1 MQELQVN
8 KESCFSVLMAVYTK
22 EQPLFFRE
30 ALRSVFE
37 QSLIPNE
44 VVLVKDGPL
53 TEELEQVIADF
64 SSERKQLR
72 VIALKENR
80 GLGEAL
86 RIGLDACSFD
96 LVARMDSDDICKPN
110 RFEKQVA
117 FLKEHRETTIV
128 GSWIEEFSNCK
139 EEIEAIRKLP
149 QEDKKL
155 KIFMKWRNP
164 FNHMTVMFRKKDILA
179 VGSYQP
185 FYLLED
191 YYLWNRLANAN
202 YCFANIGESLLW
214 ARGGYTML
222 ERRGGWKYVVSERR
236 LLKYMYCSGRI
247 NMVDFGVNL
256 IMKSIIRLIGKR
268 LRHTVYTFFLRKKVK
283 SSHSKNKQE
292 ISETQCL

>member
-8 KESCFSVLMAVYTK
+8 KENCFSVLMAVYKK
-22 EQPLFFRE
+22 EQPLFFKE

-53 TEELEQVIADF
+53 TEELEQIIVDF
-64 SSERKQLR
+64 SSKNEQLK
-72 VIALKENR
+72 VITLEKNQ

-86 RIGLDACSFD
+86 RIGLNACSFD
-96 LVARMDSDDICKPN
+96 LVARMDSDDICKPY
-110 RFEKQVA
+110 RFEKQIA
-117 FLKEHRETTIV
+117 FLKEHKEITIV
-128 GSWIEEFSNCK
+128 GSWIEEFSDCK
-139 EEIEAIRKLP
+139 EEIEAIRELP
-149 QEDKKL
+149 QEDKQL

-179 VGSYQP
+179 VGGYQP

-202 YCFANIGESLLW
+202 YYFANIGESLLW

-222 ERRGGWKYVVSERR
+222 ERRGGWKYVVSESK
-236 LLKYMYCSGRI
+236 LLKFMYRSGRI
-247 NMVDFGVNL
+247 NIVEFGANL
-256 IMKSIIRLIGKR
+256 MLKSIIRLIGKH
-268 LRHTVYTFFLRKKVK
+268 LRHTIYTFFLRKKVTK
-283 SSHSKNKQE
+283 TSVSV
-292 ISETQCL
+292 

>member
-8 KESCFSVLMAVYTK
+8 KENCFSVLMAVYKK
-22 EQPLFFRE
+22 EQPLFFKE

-53 TEELEQVIADF
+53 TEELEQIIVDF
-64 SSERKQLR
+64 SSKNEQLK
-72 VIALKENR
+72 VITLEKNQ

-86 RIGLDACSFD
+86 RI
-96 LVARMDSDDICKPN
+96 DSDDICKPY
-110 RFEKQVA
+110 RFEKQIA
-117 FLKEHRETTIV
+117 FLKEHKEITIV
-128 GSWIEEFSNCK
+128 GSWIEEFSDCK
-139 EEIEAIRKLP
+139 EEIEAIRELP
-149 QEDKKL
+149 QEDKQL

-179 VGSYQP
+179 VGGYQP

-202 YCFANIGESLLW
+202 YYFANIGESLLW

-222 ERRGGWKYVVSERR
+222 ERRGGWKYVVSESK
-236 LLKYMYCSGRI
+236 LLKFMYRSGRI
-247 NMVDFGVNL
+247 NIVEFGANL
-256 IMKSIIRLIGKR
+256 MMKSIIRLIGKH
-268 LRHTVYTFFLRKKVK
+268 LRHTIYTFFLRKKVTK
-283 SSHSKNKQE
+283 TSVSV
-292 ISETQCL
+292 

>member
-8 KESCFSVLMAVYTK
+8 KENCFSVLMAVYKK
-22 EQPLFFRE
+22 EQPLFFKE

-53 TEELEQVIADF
+53 TEELEQIIVDF
-64 SSERKQLR
+64 SSKNEQLK
-72 VIALKENR
+72 VITLEKNQ

-86 RIGLDACSFD
+86 RIGLNACSFD
-96 LVARMDSDDICKPN
+96 LVARMDSDDICKPY
-110 RFEKQVA
+110 RFEKQIA
-117 FLKEHRETTIV
+117 FLKEHKEITIV
-128 GSWIEEFSNCK
+128 GSWIEELSDCK
-139 EEIEAIRKLP
+139 EEIEAIRELP
-149 QEDKKL
+149 QEDKQL

-179 VGSYQP
+179 VGGYQP

-202 YCFANIGESLLW
+202 YYFANIGESLLW

-222 ERRGGWKYVVSERR
+222 ERRGGWKYVVSESK
-236 LLKYMYCSGRI
+236 LLKFMYRSGRI
-247 NMVDFGVNL
+247 NIVEFGANL
-256 IMKSIIRLIGKR
+256 MMKSIIRLIGKH
-268 LRHTVYTFFLRKKVK
+268 LRHTIYTFFLRKKVTK
-283 SSHSKNKQE
+283 TSVSV
-292 ISETQCL
+292 

>member
-8 KESCFSVLMAVYTK
+8 KESCFSVLIAVYTK

-53 TEELEQVIADF
+53 TEELEQIIVDF
-64 SSERKQLR
+64 SSKNEQLK
-72 VIALKENR
+72 VITLEKNQ

-86 RIGLDACSFD
+86 RIGLNACSFD
-96 LVARMDSDDICKPN
+96 LVARMDSDDICKPY
-110 RFEKQVA
+110 RFEKQIA
-117 FLKEHRETTIV
+117 FLKEHKEITIV
-128 GSWIEEFSNCK
+128 GSWIEEFSDCK
-139 EEIEAIRKLP
+139 EEIEAIRELP
-149 QEDKKL
+149 QEDKQL

-179 VGSYQP
+179 VGGYQP

-202 YCFANIGESLLW
+202 YYFANIGESLLW

-222 ERRGGWKYVVSERR
+222 ERRGGWKYVVSESK
-236 LLKYMYCSGRI
+236 LLKFMYRSGRI
-247 NMVDFGVNL
+247 NIVEFGANL
-256 IMKSIIRLIGKR
+256 MMKSIIRLIGKH
-268 LRHTVYTFFLRKKVK
+268 LRHTIYTFFLRKKVTK
-283 SSHSKNKQE
+283 TSVSV
-292 ISETQCL
+292 

>member
-8 KESCFSVLMAVYTK
+8 KENCFSVLMAVYKK
-22 EQPLFFRE
+22 EQPLFFKE

-53 TEELEQVIADF
+53 TEELEQIIVDF
-64 SSERKQLR
+64 SSKNEQLK
-72 VIALKENR
+72 VITLEKNQ

-86 RIGLDACSFD
+86 RIGLNACSFD
-96 LVARMDSDDICKPN
+96 LVARMDSDDICKPY
-110 RFEKQVA
+110 RFEKQIA
-117 FLKEHRETTIV
+117 FLKEHKEITIV
-128 GSWIEEFSNCK
+128 GSWIEEFSDCK
-139 EEIEAIRKLP
+139 EEIEAVRELP
-149 QEDKKL
+149 QEDKQL

-179 VGSYQP
+179 VGGYQP

-202 YCFANIGESLLW
+202 YYFANIGESLLW

-222 ERRGGWKYVVSERR
+222 ERRGGWKYVVSESK
-236 LLKYMYCSGRI
+236 LLKFMYRSGRI
-247 NMVDFGVNL
+247 NIVEFGANL
-256 IMKSIIRLIGKR
+256 MMKSIIRLIGKH
-268 LRHTVYTFFLRKKVK
+268 LRHTIYTFFLRKKVTK
-283 SSHSKNKQE
+283 TSVSV
-292 ISETQCL
+292 

>member
-8 KESCFSVLMAVYTK
+8 KENCFSVLMAVYKK
-22 EQPLFFRE
+22 EQPLFFKE

-53 TEELEQVIADF
+53 TEELEQIIVDF
-64 SSERKQLR
+64 SSKNEQLK
-72 VIALKENR
+72 VITLEKNQ

-86 RIGLDACSFD
+86 RIGLNSCSFD
-96 LVARMDSDDICKPN
+96 LVARMDSDDICKPY
-110 RFEKQVA
+110 RFEKQIA
-117 FLKEHRETTIV
+117 FLKEHKEITIV
-128 GSWIEEFSNCK
+128 GSWIEEFSDCK
-139 EEIEAIRKLP
+139 EEIEAIRELP
-149 QEDKKL
+149 QEDKQL

-179 VGSYQP
+179 VGGYQP

-202 YCFANIGESLLW
+202 YYFANIGESLLW

-222 ERRGGWKYVVSERR
+222 ERRGGWKYVVSESK
-236 LLKYMYCSGRI
+236 LLKFMYRSGRI
-247 NMVDFGVNL
+247 NIVEFGANL
-256 IMKSIIRLIGKR
+256 MMKSIIRLIGKH
-268 LRHTVYTFFLRKKVK
+268 LRHTIYTFFFSKKVTK
-283 SSHSKNKQE
+283 S
-292 ISETQCL
+292 

>member
-8 KESCFSVLMAVYTK
+8 KENCFSVLMAVYKK
-22 EQPLFFRE
+22 EKPLFFKE

-53 TEELEQVIADF
+53 TEELEQIIVDF
-64 SSERKQLR
+64 SSKNEQLK
-72 VIALKENR
+72 VITLEKNQ

-86 RIGLDACSFD
+86 RIGLNACSFD
-96 LVARMDSDDICKPN
+96 LVARMDSDDICKPY
-110 RFEKQVA
+110 RFEKQIA
-117 FLKEHRETTIV
+117 FLKEHKEITIV
-128 GSWIEEFSNCK
+128 GSWIEEFSDCK
-139 EEIEAIRKLP
+139 EEIEAIRELP
-149 QEDKKL
+149 QEDKQL

-179 VGSYQP
+179 VGGYQP

-202 YCFANIGESLLW
+202 YYFANIGESLLW

-222 ERRGGWKYVVSERR
+222 ERRGGWKYVVSESK
-236 LLKYMYCSGRI
+236 LLKFMYRSGRI
-247 NMVDFGVNL
+247 NIVEFGANL
-256 IMKSIIRLIGKR
+256 MMKSIIRLIGKH
-268 LRHTVYTFFLRKKVK
+268 LRHTIYTFFLRKKVTK
-283 SSHSKNKQE
+283 TSVSV
-292 ISETQCL
+292 

>member
-8 KESCFSVLMAVYTK
+8 KENCFSVLMAVYKK
-22 EQPLFFRE
+22 EQPLFFKE

-53 TEELEQVIADF
+53 TEELEQIIVDF
-64 SSERKQLR
+64 SSKNEQLK
-72 VIALKENR
+72 VITLEKNQ

-86 RIGLDACSFD
+86 RIGLNACSFD
-96 LVARMDSDDICKPN
+96 LVARMDSDDICKPY
-110 RFEKQVA
+110 RFEKQIA
-117 FLKEHRETTIV
+117 FLKEHKEITIV
-128 GSWIEEFSNCK
+128 GSWIEEFSDCK
-139 EEIEAIRKLP
+139 EEIEAIRELP
-149 QEDKKL
+149 QEDKQL

-179 VGSYQP
+179 VGGYQP

-202 YCFANIGESLLW
+202 YYFANIGESLLW

-222 ERRGGWKYVVSERR
+222 ERRGGWKYVVSESK
-236 LLKYMYCSGRI
+236 LLKFMYRSGRI
-247 NMVDFGVNL
+247 NIVEFGANL
-256 IMKSIIRLIGKR
+256 MMKSIIRLIGKH
-268 LRHTVYTFFLRKKVK
+268 LRHTIYTFFLRKKV
-283 SSHSKNKQE
+283 NKT
-292 ISETQCL
+292 SVSV

>member
-8 KESCFSVLMAVYTK
+8 KENCFSVLMAVYKK
-22 EQPLFFRE
+22 EQPLFFKE

-53 TEELEQVIADF
+53 TEELEQIIVDF
-64 SSERKQLR
+64 SSKNEQLK
-72 VIALKENR
+72 VITLEKNQ

-86 RIGLDACSFD
+86 RIGLNACSFD
-96 LVARMDSDDICKPN
+96 LVARMDSDDICKPY
-110 RFEKQVA
+110 RFEKQIA
-117 FLKEHRETTIV
+117 FLKEHKEITIV
-128 GSWIEEFSNCK
+128 GSWIEEFSDCK
-139 EEIEAIRKLP
+139 EEIEAIIELP
-149 QEDKKL
+149 QEDKQL

-179 VGSYQP
+179 VGGYQP

-202 YCFANIGESLLW
+202 YYFANIGESLLW

-222 ERRGGWKYVVSERR
+222 ERRGGWKYVVSESK
-236 LLKYMYCSGRI
+236 LLKFMYRSGRI
-247 NMVDFGVNL
+247 NIVEFGANL
-256 IMKSIIRLIGKR
+256 MMKSIIRLIGKH
-268 LRHTVYTFFLRKKVK
+268 LRHTIYTFFLRKKVTK
-283 SSHSKNKQE
+283 TSVSV
-292 ISETQCL
+292 

>member
-8 KESCFSVLMAVYTK
+8 KENCFSVLMAVYKK
-22 EQPLFFRE
+22 EQPLFFKE

-53 TEELEQVIADF
+53 TEELEQIIVDF
-64 SSERKQLR
+64 SSKNEQLK
-72 VIALKENR
+72 VITLEKNQ

-86 RIGLDACSFD
+86 RIGLNSCSFD
-96 LVARMDSDDICKPN
+96 LVARMDSDDICKPY
-110 RFEKQVA
+110 RFEKQIA
-117 FLKEHRETTIV
+117 FLKEHKEITIV
-128 GSWIEEFSNCK
+128 GSWIEEFSDCK
-139 EEIEAIRKLP
+139 EEIEAIRELP
-149 QEDKKL
+149 QEDKQL

-179 VGSYQP
+179 VGGYQP

-202 YCFANIGESLLW
+202 YYFANIGESLLW

-222 ERRGGWKYVVSERR
+222 ERRGWKYVVSESK
-236 LLKYMYCSGRI
+236 LLKFKYRSGRI
-247 NMVDFGVNL
+247 NIVEFGANL
-256 IMKSIIRLIGKR
+256 MMKSIIRLIGKH
-268 LRHTVYTFFLRKKVK
+268 LRHTIYTFFLRKKVTK
-283 SSHSKNKQE
+283 TSVSV
-292 ISETQCL
+292 

>member
-8 KESCFSVLMAVYTK
+8 KENCFSVLMAVYKK
-22 EQPLFFRE
+22 EQPLFFKE

-53 TEELEQVIADF
+53 TEELEQIIVDF
-64 SSERKQLR
+64 SSKNEQLK
-72 VIALKENR
+72 VITLEKNQ

-86 RIGLDACSFD
+86 RIGLNACSFD
-96 LVARMDSDDICKPN
+96 LVARMDSDDICKPY
-110 RFEKQVA
+110 RFEKQIA
-117 FLKEHRETTIV
+117 FLKEHKEITIV
-128 GSWIEEFSNCK
+128 GSWIEEFSDCK
-139 EEIEAIRKLP
+139 EEIEAIRELP
-149 QEDKKL
+149 QEDKQL

-179 VGSYQP
+179 VGGYQP

-202 YCFANIGESLLW
+202 YYFANIGESLLW

-222 ERRGGWKYVVSERR
+222 ERRGGWKYVVSESK
-236 LLKYMYCSGRI
+236 LLKFMYRSGRI
-247 NMVDFGVNL
+247 NILEFGANL
-256 IMKSIIRLIGKR
+256 MMKSIIRLIGKH
-268 LRHTVYTFFLRKKVK
+268 LRHTIYTFFLRKKVTK
-283 SSHSKNKQE
+283 TSVSV
-292 ISETQCL
+292 

>member
-8 KESCFSVLMAVYTK
+8 KENCFSVLMAVYKK
-22 EQPLFFRE
+22 EQPLFFKE

-53 TEELEQVIADF
+53 TEELEQIIVDF
-64 SSERKQLR
+64 SSKNEQLK
-72 VIALKENR
+72 VITLEKNQ

-86 RIGLDACSFD
+86 RIGLNACSFD
-96 LVARMDSDDICKPN
+96 LVARMDSDDICKPY
-110 RFEKQVA
+110 RFEKQIA
-117 FLKEHRETTIV
+117 FLKEHKEITIV
-128 GSWIEEFSNCK
+128 GSWIEEFSDCK
-139 EEIEAIRKLP
+139 EEIEAIRELP
-149 QEDKKL
+149 QEDKQL

-179 VGSYQP
+179 VGGYQP

-202 YCFANIGESLLW
+202 YYFANIGESLLW

-222 ERRGGWKYVVSERR
+222 ERRGGWKYVVSESKF
-236 LLKYMYCSGRI
+236 LKFMYRSGRI
-247 NMVDFGVNL
+247 NIVEFGANL
-256 IMKSIIRLIGKR
+256 MMKSIIRLIGKH
-268 LRHTVYTFFLRKKVK
+268 LRHTIYTFFLRKKVTK
-283 SSHSKNKQE
+283 TSVSV
-292 ISETQCL
+292 

>member
-8 KESCFSVLMAVYTK
+8 KENCFSVLMAVYKK
-22 EQPLFFRE
+22 EQPLFFKE

-53 TEELEQVIADF
+53 TEELEQIIVDF
-64 SSERKQLR
+64 SSKNEQLK
-72 VIALKENR
+72 VITLEKNQ

-86 RIGLDACSFD
+86 RIGLNSCSFD
-96 LVARMDSDDICKPN
+96 LVARMDSDDICKPY
-110 RFEKQVA
+110 RFEKQIA
-117 FLKEHRETTIV
+117 FLKEHKEITIV
-128 GSWIEEFSNCK
+128 GSWIEEFSDCK
-139 EEIEAIRKLP
+139 EEIEAIRELP
-149 QEDKKL
+149 QEDKQL

-179 VGSYQP
+179 VGGYQP

-202 YCFANIGESLLW
+202 YYFANIGESLLW

-222 ERRGGWKYVVSERR
+222 ERRGGWKYVVSESK
-236 LLKYMYCSGRI
+236 LLKFMYRSGRI
-247 NMVDFGVNL
+247 NIVEFGANL
-256 IMKSIIRLIGKR
+256 MMKSIIRVRGKH
-268 LRHTVYTFFLRKKVK
+268 LRHTIYTFFLRKKVTK
-283 SSHSKNKQE
+283 TSVSV
-292 ISETQCL
+292 

>member
-8 KESCFSVLMAVYTK
+8 KENCFSVLMAVYKK
-22 EQPLFFRE
+22 ERPLFFKE

-53 TEELEQVIADF
+53 TEELEQIIVDF
-64 SSERKQLR
+64 SSKNEQLK
-72 VIALKENR
+72 VITLEKNQ

-86 RIGLDACSFD
+86 RIGLNACSFD
-96 LVARMDSDDICKPN
+96 LVARMDSDDICKPY
-110 RFEKQVA
+110 RFEKQIA
-117 FLKEHRETTIV
+117 FLKEHKEITIV
-128 GSWIEEFSNCK
+128 GSWIEEFSDCK
-139 EEIEAIRKLP
+139 EEIEAIRELP
-149 QEDKKL
+149 QEDKQL

-179 VGSYQP
+179 VGGYQP

-202 YCFANIGESLLW
+202 YYFANIGESLLW

-222 ERRGGWKYVVSERR
+222 ERRGGWKYVVSESK
-236 LLKYMYCSGRI
+236 LLKFMYRSGRI
-247 NMVDFGVNL
+247 NIVEFGANL
-256 IMKSIIRLIGKR
+256 MMKSIIRLIGKH
-268 LRHTVYTFFLRKKVK
+268 LRHTIYTFFLRKKVTK
-283 SSHSKNKQE
+283 TSVSV
-292 ISETQCL
+292 

>member
-8 KESCFSVLMAVYTK
+8 KENCFSVLMAVYKK
-22 EQPLFFRE
+22 EQPLFFKE

-53 TEELEQVIADF
+53 TEELEQIIVDF
-64 SSERKQLR
+64 SSKNEQLK
-72 VIALKENR
+72 VITLEKNQ

-86 RIGLDACSFD
+86 RIGLNACSFD
-96 LVARMDSDDICKPN
+96 LVARMDSDEICKPY
-110 RFEKQVA
+110 RFDKKIA
-117 FLKEHRETTIV
+117 FLKEHKEITIV
-128 GSWIEEFSNCK
+128 GSWIEEFSDCK
-139 EEIEAIRKLP
+139 EEIEAIRELP
-149 QEDKKL
+149 QEDKQL

-179 VGSYQP
+179 VGGYQP

-202 YCFANIGESLLW
+202 YYFANIGESLLW

-222 ERRGGWKYVVSERR
+222 ERRGGWKYVVSESK
-236 LLKYMYCSGRI
+236 LLKFMYRSGRI
-247 NMVDFGVNL
+247 NIVEFGANL
-256 IMKSIIRLIGKR
+256 MMKSIIRLIGKH
-268 LRHTVYTFFLRKKVK
+268 LRHTIYTFFLRKKVTK
-283 SSHSKNKQE
+283 TSVSV
-292 ISETQCL
+292 

>member
-8 KESCFSVLMAVYTK
+8 KENCFSVLMAVYKK
-22 EQPLFFRE
+22 EQPLFFKE

-53 TEELEQVIADF
+53 TEELEQIIVDF
-64 SSERKQLR
+64 SSKNEQLK
-72 VIALKENR
+72 VITLEKNQ

-86 RIGLDACSFD
+86 RIGLNACSFD
-96 LVARMDSDDICKPN
+96 LVARMDSDDICKPY
-110 RFEKQVA
+110 RFEKQIA
-117 FLKEHRETTIV
+117 FLKEHKEITIV
-128 GSWIEEFSNCK
+128 GSWIEEFSDCK
-139 EEIEAIRKLP
+139 EEIEAIRELP
-149 QEDKKL
+149 QEDKQL

-179 VGSYQP
+179 VGGYQP

-202 YCFANIGESLLW
+202 YYFANIGESLLW

-222 ERRGGWKYVVSERR
+222 ERRGGWKYVVSESK
-236 LLKYMYCSGRI
+236 LLKFMYRSGRI
-247 NMVDFGVNL
+247 NIVEFGANL
-256 IMKSIIRLIGKR
+256 MMKSIIRLIGKH
-268 LRHTVYTFFLRKKVK
+268 LRHTIYTFFLRKKVTK
-283 SSHSKNKQE
+283 TSMSV
-292 ISETQCL
+292 

>member
-8 KESCFSVLMAVYTK
+8 KENCFSVLMAVYKK
-22 EQPLFFRE
+22 EQPLFFKE

-53 TEELEQVIADF
+53 TEELEQIIVDF
-64 SSERKQLR
+64 SSKNEQLK
-72 VIALKENR
+72 VITLEKNQ

-86 RIGLDACSFD
+86 RIGLNACYFD
-96 LVARMDSDDICKPN
+96 LVARMDSDDICKPY
-110 RFEKQVA
+110 RFEKQIA
-117 FLKEHRETTIV
+117 FLKEHKEITIV
-128 GSWIEEFSNCK
+128 GSWIEEFSDCK
-139 EEIEAIRKLP
+139 EEIEAIRELP
-149 QEDKKL
+149 QEDKQL

-179 VGSYQP
+179 VGGYQP

-202 YCFANIGESLLW
+202 YYFANIGESLLW

-222 ERRGGWKYVVSERR
+222 ERRGGWKYVVSESK
-236 LLKYMYCSGRI
+236 LLKFMYRSGRI
-247 NMVDFGVNL
+247 NIVEFGANL
-256 IMKSIIRLIGKR
+256 MMKSIIRLIGKH
-268 LRHTVYTFFLRKKVK
+268 LRHTIYTFFLRKKVTK
-283 SSHSKNKQE
+283 TSVSV
-292 ISETQCL
+292 

>member
-8 KESCFSVLMAVYTK
+8 KENCFSVLMAVYKK
-22 EQPLFFRE
+22 EQPLFFKE

-53 TEELEQVIADF
+53 TEELEQMIVDF
-64 SSERKQLR
+64 SSKNEQLK
-72 VIALKENR
+72 VITLEKNQ

-86 RIGLDACSFD
+86 RIGLNACSFD
-96 LVARMDSDDICKPN
+96 LVARMDSDDICKPY
-110 RFEKQVA
+110 RFEKQIA
-117 FLKEHRETTIV
+117 FLKEHKEITIV
-128 GSWIEEFSNCK
+128 GSWIEEFSDCK
-139 EEIEAIRKLP
+139 EEIEAIRELP
-149 QEDKKL
+149 QEDKQL

-179 VGSYQP
+179 VGGYQP

-202 YCFANIGESLLW
+202 YYFANIGESLLW

-222 ERRGGWKYVVSERR
+222 ERRGGWKYVVSESK
-236 LLKYMYCSGRI
+236 LLKFMYRSGRI
-247 NMVDFGVNL
+247 NIVEFGANL
-256 IMKSIIRLIGKR
+256 MMKSIIRLIGKH
-268 LRHTVYTFFLRKKVK
+268 LRHTIYTFFLRKKVTK
-283 SSHSKNKQE
+283 TSVSV
-292 ISETQCL
+292 

>member
-8 KESCFSVLMAVYTK
+8 KENCFSVLMAVYKK
-22 EQPLFFRE
+22 EQPLFFKE

-53 TEELEQVIADF
+53 TEELEQIIVDF
-64 SSERKQLR
+64 SSKNEQLK
-72 VIALKENR
+72 VITLEKNQ

-86 RIGLDACSFD
+86 RIGLNACSFD
-96 LVARMDSDDICKPN
+96 LVARMDSDDICKPY
-110 RFEKQVA
+110 RFEKQIA
-117 FLKEHRETTIV
+117 FIKEHKEITIV
-128 GSWIEEFSNCK
+128 GSWIEEFSDCK
-139 EEIEAIRKLP
+139 EEIEAIRELP
-149 QEDKKL
+149 QEDKQL

-179 VGSYQP
+179 VGGYQP

-202 YCFANIGESLLW
+202 YYFANIGESLLW

-222 ERRGGWKYVVSERR
+222 ERRGGWKYVVSESK
-236 LLKYMYCSGRI
+236 LLKFMYRSGRI
-247 NMVDFGVNL
+247 NIVEFGANL
-256 IMKSIIRLIGKR
+256 MMKSIIRLIGKH
-268 LRHTVYTFFLRKKVK
+268 LRHTIYTFFLRKKVTK
-283 SSHSKNKQE
+283 TSVSV
-292 ISETQCL
+292 

>member
-8 KESCFSVLMAVYTK
+8 KENCFSVLMAVYKK
-22 EQPLFFRE
+22 EQPLFFKE

-53 TEELEQVIADF
+53 TEELEQIIVDF
-64 SSERKQLR
+64 SSKNEQLK
-72 VIALKENR
+72 VITLEKNQ

-86 RIGLDACSFD
+86 RIGLNACSFD
-96 LVARMDSDDICKPN
+96 LVARMDSDDICKPY
-110 RFEKQVA
+110 RFEKQIA
-117 FLKEHRETTIV
+117 FLKEHKEITIV
-128 GSWIEEFSNCK
+128 GSWIEEVSDGK
-139 EEIEAIRKLP
+139 EEIEAIRELP
-149 QEDKKL
+149 QEDKQL

-179 VGSYQP
+179 VGGYQP

-202 YCFANIGESLLW
+202 YYFANIGESLLW

-222 ERRGGWKYVVSERR
+222 ERRGGWKYVVSESK
-236 LLKYMYCSGRI
+236 LLKFMYRSGRI
-247 NMVDFGVNL
+247 NIVEFGANL
-256 IMKSIIRLIGKR
+256 MMKSIIRLIGKH
-268 LRHTVYTFFLRKKVK
+268 LRHTIYTFFLRKKVTK
-283 SSHSKNKQE
+283 TSVSV
-292 ISETQCL
+292 

>member
-8 KESCFSVLMAVYTK
+8 KENCFSVLMAVYKK
-22 EQPLFFRE
+22 EQPLFFKE

-53 TEELEQVIADF
+53 TEELEQIIVDF
-64 SSERKQLR
+64 SSKNEQLK
-72 VIALKENR
+72 VITLEKNQ

-86 RIGLDACSFD
+86 RIGLNACSFD
-96 LVARMDSDDICKPN
+96 LVARMDSDDICKPY
-110 RFEKQVA
+110 RFEKQIA
-117 FLKEHRETTIV
+117 FLKEHKEITIV
-128 GSWIEEFSNCK
+128 GSWIEEFSDCK
-139 EEIEAIRKLP
+139 EEIEAIRELP
-149 QEDKKL
+149 QEDKQL

-179 VGSYQP
+179 VGGYQP

-202 YCFANIGESLLW
+202 YYFANIGESLLW

-222 ERRGGWKYVVSERR
+222 ERRGGWKYVVSESK
-236 LLKYMYCSGRI
+236 LLKFMYRSGRI
-247 NMVDFGVNL
+247 NIVEFVANL
-256 IMKSIIRLIGKR
+256 MMKSIIRLIGKH
-268 LRHTVYTFFLRKKVK
+268 LRHTIYTFFLRKKVTK
-283 SSHSKNKQE
+283 TSVSV
-292 ISETQCL
+292 

>member
-8 KESCFSVLMAVYTK
+8 KENCFSVLMAVYKK
-22 EQPLFFRE
+22 EQPLFFKE

-53 TEELEQVIADF
+53 TEELEQIIVDF
-64 SSERKQLR
+64 SSKNEQLK
-72 VIALKENR
+72 VITLEKNQ

-86 RIGLDACSFD
+86 RIGLNSCSFD
-96 LVARMDSDDICKPN
+96 LVARLDSDDICKPY
-110 RFEKQVA
+110 RFEKQIA
-117 FLKEHRETTIV
+117 FLKEHKEITIV
-128 GSWIEEFSNCK
+128 GSWIEEFSDCK
-139 EEIEAIRKLP
+139 EEIEAIRELP
-149 QEDKKL
+149 QEDKQL

-179 VGSYQP
+179 VGGYQP

-202 YCFANIGESLLW
+202 YYFANIGESLLW

-222 ERRGGWKYVVSERR
+222 ERRGGWKYVVSESK
-236 LLKYMYCSGRI
+236 LLKFMYRSGRI
-247 NMVDFGVNL
+247 NIVEFGANL
-256 IMKSIIRLIGKR
+256 MMKSIIRLIGKH
-268 LRHTVYTFFLRKKVK
+268 LRHTIYTFFLRKKVTK
-283 SSHSKNKQE
+283 TSVSV
-292 ISETQCL
+292 

>member
-8 KESCFSVLMAVYTK
+8 KENCFSVLMAVYKK
-22 EQPLFFRE
+22 EQPLYFKE

-53 TEELEQVIADF
+53 TEELEQIIVDF
-64 SSERKQLR
+64 SSKNEQLK
-72 VIALKENR
+72 VITLEKNQ

-86 RIGLDACSFD
+86 RIGLNSCSFD
-96 LVARMDSDDICKPN
+96 LVARMDSDDICKPY
-110 RFEKQVA
+110 RFEKQIA
-117 FLKEHRETTIV
+117 FLKEHKEITIV
-128 GSWIEEFSNCK
+128 GSWIEEFSDCK
-139 EEIEAIRKLP
+139 EEIEVIRELP
-149 QEDKKL
+149 QEDKQL

-179 VGSYQP
+179 VGGYQP

-202 YCFANIGESLLW
+202 YYFANIGESLLW

-222 ERRGGWKYVVSERR
+222 ERRGGWKYVVSESK
-236 LLKYMYCSGRI
+236 LLKFMYRSGRI
-247 NMVDFGVNL
+247 NIVEFGANL
-256 IMKSIIRLIGKR
+256 MMKSIIRLIGKH
-268 LRHTVYTFFLRKKVK
+268 LRHTIYTFFLRKKVTK
-283 SSHSKNKQE
+283 TSVSV
-292 ISETQCL
+292 

>member
-8 KESCFSVLMAVYTK
+8 KENCFSVLMAVYKK
-22 EQPLFFRE
+22 EQPLFFKE

-53 TEELEQVIADF
+53 TEELEQIIVDF
-64 SSERKQLR
+64 SSKNEQLK
-72 VIALKENR
+72 VITLEKNQ

-86 RIGLDACSFD
+86 RIGLNACYFD
-96 LVARMDSDDICKPN
+96 LVARIDSDDICKPY
-110 RFEKQVA
+110 RFEKQIA
-117 FLKEHRETTIV
+117 FLKEHKEITIV
-128 GSWIEEFSNCK
+128 GSWIEEFSDCK
-139 EEIEAIRKLP
+139 EEIEAIRELP
-149 QEDKKL
+149 QEDKQL

-179 VGSYQP
+179 VGGYQP

-202 YCFANIGESLLW
+202 YYFANIGESLLW

-222 ERRGGWKYVVSERR
+222 ERRGGWKYVVSESK
-236 LLKYMYCSGRI
+236 LLKFMYRSGRI
-247 NMVDFGVNL
+247 NIVEFGANL
-256 IMKSIIRLIGKR
+256 MMKSIIRLIGKH
-268 LRHTVYTFFLRKKVK
+268 LRHTIYTFFLRKKVTK
-283 SSHSKNKQE
+283 TSVSV
-292 ISETQCL
+292 

>member
-8 KESCFSVLMAVYTK
+8 KENCFSVLMAVYKK
-22 EQPLFFRE
+22 EQPLFFKE

-53 TEELEQVIADF
+53 TEELEQIIVDF
-64 SSERKQLR
+64 SSKNEQLK
-72 VIALKENR
+72 VITLEKNQ

-86 RIGLDACSFD
+86 RIGLNSCSFD
-96 LVARMDSDDICKPN
+96 LVARMDSDDICKPY
-110 RFEKQVA
+110 RFEKQIA
-117 FLKEHRETTIV
+117 FLKEHKEITIV
-128 GSWIEEFSNCK
+128 GSWIEEFSDCK
-139 EEIEAIRKLP
+139 EEIEAIRELP
-149 QEDKKL
+149 QEDKQL

-179 VGSYQP
+179 VGGYQP

-202 YCFANIGESLLW
+202 YYFANIGESLLW

-222 ERRGGWKYVVSERR
+222 ERRGGWKYVVSESK
-236 LLKYMYCSGRI
+236 LLKFMYRSGRI
-247 NMVDFGVNL
+247 NIVEFGANL
-256 IMKSIIRLIGKR
+256 MMKSIIRLIGKH
-268 LRHTVYTFFLRKKVK
+268 LRHTIYTFFLRKLVTKTSV
-283 SSHSKNKQE
+283 SV
-292 ISETQCL
+292 